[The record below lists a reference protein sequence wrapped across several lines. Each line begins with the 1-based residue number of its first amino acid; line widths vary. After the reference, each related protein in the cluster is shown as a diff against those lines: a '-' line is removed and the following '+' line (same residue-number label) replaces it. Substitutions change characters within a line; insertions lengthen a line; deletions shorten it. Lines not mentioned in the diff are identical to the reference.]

1 MSTMADADTRIVPAG
16 PAAGLGRS
24 DFTGTSW
31 LLRLALRRDRIRI
44 VVWVAAVAALVGVS
58 SSSVSS
64 IYGDR
69 SEQLEYGRLV
79 RGNAAM
85 VIQSGPGYGLDD
97 PSVGAILMNE
107 MAIWTIILVA
117 ILGITA
123 TVRYT
128 RLEEET
134 ARAELVRSAP
144 VGRHAGSAAALLAL
158 LVTQSVVAGA
168 VVAVLVA
175 VGFGALGAVAFG
187 SGLVAAGMA
196 FSAVALVAA
205 QLAASSR
212 AASGM
217 AMAALGVAF
226 VIRAYGDV
234 SAPWLSWLSPIHWT
248 QAVRPYA
255 GERWGAVVV
264 SVAFTVSLL
273 AIATRLS
280 EHRDFG
286 GGLLAQRPGRAE
298 ASRHLTS
305 SLALAARLHRGAA
318 VGWAV
323 GTVTVGLFF
332 GVIADE
338 AQQMVEDNPEVADL
352 LAQAG
357 GGSVTD
363 SYLASGLL
371 FVGLIAGGF
380 VVAAILRMRTEESA
394 ARVDP
399 ILATPTGRLDWAFS
413 HVIVAMA
420 SMVGLMSAGGAAMGV
435 GAALVL
441 GDASYISAMIAAG
454 AAMSAGVAVLGG
466 LAFALCAGAPR
477 WAPAAWGAL
486 AAAAALGVLGQ
497 ALDLPMW
504 ARNLSPFQHVPR
516 LPAASFELLPVV
528 LLVAVTAALVIIGAV
543 ALPRRDVGRI

>member
-1 MSTMADADTRIVPAG
+1 MSTPADADTRIVTAG
-16 PAAGLGRS
+16 SSARLGRG
-24 DFTGTSW
+24 DFTGTLR
-31 LLRLALRRDRIRI
+31 LLRLALRRDRVRI
-44 VVWVAAVAALVGVS
+44 VVWALAVAALVGVS

-64 IYGDR
+64 IYESR

-85 VIQSGPGYGLDD
+85 IIQSGPGYGLDD

-107 MAIWTIILVA
+107 TAIWTIILVA

-158 LVTQSVVAGA
+158 LVTQSAVA
-168 VVAVLVA
+168 VAVLA
-175 VGFGALGAVAFG
+175 VLLAGGFGAIGAVAFG

-196 FSAVALVAA
+196 FSAVALVTA

-226 VIRAYGDV
+226 VTRAYGDV
-234 SAPWLSWLSPIHWT
+234 SAPWSSWLSPIHWT
-248 QAVRPYA
+248 QAVRPFA
-255 GERWGAVVV
+255 GERWGALVL
-264 SVAFTVSLL
+264 SVAFTVALL
-273 AIATRLS
+273 AVATRLS

-298 ASRHLTS
+298 ATRHLTS
-305 SLALAARLHRGAA
+305 PLALAARLHRGA
-318 VGWAV
+318 VTGWAV

-380 VVAAILRMRTEESA
+380 VVAAILRMRAEESA

-399 ILATPTGRLDWAFS
+399 LLATPTGRLDWAFS
-413 HVIVAMA
+413 HLIVAMA
-420 SMVGLMSAGGAAMGV
+420 SMVGLMLAGGSAVGI

-441 GDASYISAMIAAG
+441 GDASYITAMIAA
-454 AAMSAGVAVLGG
+454 AAVMSAGVSVLGG
-466 LAFALCAGAPR
+466 VAFALCAGAPR
-477 WAPAAWGAL
+477 FAPAAWGVMVAS
-486 AAAAALGVLGQ
+486 AALGVLGQ

-516 LPAASFELLPVV
+516 LPAASFAPLPVA
-528 LLVAVTAALVIIGAV
+528 LLAATTTALVALGAI
-543 ALPRRDVGRI
+543 ALPRRDLGRI